1 MAVNLGQVAG
11 LHIGS
16 SAPTNTN
23 LIWFDNTYGVNL
35 HKVYDFGSNQ
45 WVVLDQNLVISIT
58 YADLVTLSQNQ
69 LTIGQWFKIT
79 DLGNLMAIAL
89 TTTIVQYTNIAGNI
103 VLDDLGNSKQ
113 YIVTNN
119 NLTIEDV
126 NGVFN
131 NDRLNFEFTPYHLDS
146 ASTFQYIM
154 GVDEIGGV
162 PTLIKIPTASL
173 ISSDLNN
180 VLSFGNDG
188 GLFIDLVTEIANLYD
203 VPNGVVSYNNYI
215 SNMNNIASQLNNM
228 NSAIANFQTNII
240 NYIQTQVSDINIY
253 SKRVPTVNTNIA
265 PSDILANDTL
275 QTIVNKAQRFINKFK
290 FATGIDISPSFT
302 DVINSGWVN
311 NNDTIERAIE
321 KIQYILKHIGSIGH
335 LSSTWQPEDY
345 TQHINDLQPLDSF
358 DLAFGKIQG
367 KLNQIGV
374 IENGSITAKT
384 NKMILRIDDGLI
396 SIASPIGLLRGYLIG
411 NNNGE
416 ITNIRDDCSAFS
428 FNSTETPI
436 ATGNNPVSV
445 NSGVGV
451 LANGYKAN
459 KDGIA
464 AAIAARL
471 ERPLSTD
478 VTQWQNIFNDNIE
491 LADGYFQFLKLNALN
506 FKFKTFANNSSFV
519 NITDETFVF
528 ISNVF
533 QNGVIALPPQ
543 TECGVGRIIFLM
555 IRQQVVADTNTISAN
570 GGVIV
575 EQDGSISPNYYS
587 TMTVHENTL
596 YLLVTKDAKY
606 GGNQREWQ
614 ITKIG

>member
-23 LIWFDNTYGVNL
+23 LIWFDNTPGVNL
-35 HKVYDFGSNQ
+35 HKVYDFSSSQ

-180 VLSFGNDG
+180 GLSFGSDG
-188 GLFIDLVTEIANLYD
+188 GLFIDLTTAIANLYD

-215 SNMNNIASQLNNM
+215 SNMNNIAYQLNNM
-228 NSAIANFQTNII
+228 NNAITNFQSTII
-240 NYIQTQVSDINIY
+240 SYIQTQVADANIY
-253 SKRVPTVNTNIA
+253 SKRVPTVNINIA

-275 QTIVNKAQRFINKFK
+275 QTIVNKVQRFINKFK
-290 FATGIDISPSFT
+290 VATGIDISPTFT
-302 DVINSGWVN
+302 DVNNNGWVN
-311 NNDTIERAIE
+311 NNDTIESAIE
-321 KIQYILKHIGSIGH
+321 KIQYILKHISAVGY
-335 LSSTWQPEDY
+335 LSSNWQPEDY

-367 KLNQIGV
+367 KLNQIGS
-374 IENGSITAKT
+374 IENGVITAKT
-384 NKMILRIDDGLI
+384 NKMILDIDNGNITLK
-396 SIASPIGLLRGYLIG
+396 SPIGIIRGYVV
-411 NNNGE
+411 NNNSGDVT
-416 ITNIRDDCSAFS
+416 IISDTFS
-428 FNSTETPI
+428 GFTFNGTPTQI
-436 ATGNNPVSV
+436 ATGNNVVAV

-451 LANGYKAN
+451 LAKGYN
-459 KDGIA
+459 SGKDEIA
-464 AAIAARL
+464 AAFAARL
-471 ERPLSTD
+471 ERPLSSDLTEW
-478 VTQWQNIFNDNIE
+478 TTIFNNNIE
-491 LADGYFQFLKLNALN
+491 LADGYFQYLKLNALMT
-506 FKFKTFANNSSFV
+506 KFSTFRNHSPFV
-519 NITDETFVF
+519 AITDETFVY
-528 ISNVF
+528 ITGNF
-533 QNGVIALPPQ
+533 QNSVINLPPQ
-543 TECGVGRIIFLM
+543 TECGFGRIIFLR
-555 IRQQVVADTNTISAN
+555 ISKQSTPDTNSINAN
-570 GGVIV
+570 GGVITEEANSV
-575 EQDGSISPNYYS
+575 SPNYYS
-587 TMTVHENTL
+587 SLTVHEEML
-596 YLLVTKDAKY
+596 YLLVTQNTKY
-606 GGNQREWQ
+606 GGTKIIWQ